1 MKGLHLA
8 PEVLHRTG
16 SVLRH
21 LIQSGLELPSVLSI
35 AYYNRRRGGYTESV
49 SSTVILW
56 VYERMNLV
64 LDVIGK
70 MAGNAGLKP
79 KKSWSEQ
86 GGTIGRA
93 SGNDWV
99 LPDPDRFVSGKH
111 ALISYLDGAFFVTD
125 TSVNGIYVNGAAEAL
140 GAGNKVELK
149 TGDTLAIGDYLIE
162 VTVTEGHENQEI
174 NDAFDL
180 EGFSASPEIEQVQPV
195 NVVEGGGEDP
205 LGLLLGGSDGNG
217 VQSAKT
223 DSFMLTQPTQPG
235 PADTSSQKPLDA
247 FFEAPVIK
255 ADPLLSEPLL
265 KEEAPAAAPP
275 SAFGIPEDWDADD
288 ANKAL
293 FPSEDPFSELPAS
306 SVQTPGGPPSAEQ
319 VFLEKGTG
327 GNNESEPAPIPKRK
341 PQPKPKPQ
349 PQSDPTPVQAGQPSG
364 KEEEVV
370 AQRRYPESFKAM
382 QFGTES
388 IEEQVAEKWL
398 SMLPAILDAMMA
410 SMRSRAEIK
419 NEMRV
424 DKTMLAAAEN
434 NPLKFSVNAQSAANN
449 LFVDQS
455 GSFLSPEQ
463 AFNEAF
469 HDIQV
474 HQIALMTAMQH
485 TIREMMERFNP
496 KKLEKRFEKGMK
508 RKPLFGSSNK
518 SAYWDLYTERYNEL
532 CEDSDKLFHELVSDV
547 FAEAYDKAVREL
559 K

>member
-1 MKGLHLA
+1 
-8 PEVLHRTG
+8 
-16 SVLRH
+16 
-21 LIQSGLELPSVLSI
+21 
-35 AYYNRRRGGYTESV
+35 
-49 SSTVILW
+49 
-56 VYERMNLV
+56 MNLV

-70 MAGNAGLKP
+70 MAGSAGLKP
-79 KKSWSEQ
+79 KKSWAEQ

-93 SGNDWV
+93 SDNDWV

-125 TSVNGIYVNGAAEAL
+125 TSVNGIYINGAAEAL

-162 VTVTEGHENQEI
+162 VALTEGNENREL
-174 NDAFDL
+174 NDAFD
-180 EGFSASPEIEQVQPV
+180 FDRFPASSEIEQVQPI
-195 NVVEGGGEDP
+195 NAVEGGGEDP
-205 LGLLLGGSDGNG
+205 LGLLLGGNDDNG
-217 VQSAKT
+217 IQPDKA
-223 DSFMLTQPTQPG
+223 DPFMLTQPTQPG
-235 PADTSSQKPLDA
+235 PVDTSSQKPLDA
-247 FFEAPVIK
+247 FFEAPIIK
-255 ADPLLSEPLL
+255 ADPSLSEPLL
-265 KEEAPAAAPP
+265 KEEAPAPALP
-275 SAFGIPEDWDADD
+275 SGFGIPEDWDADD
-288 ANKAL
+288 ANKDL
-293 FPSEDPFSELPAS
+293 FPLEDPFSELPTS
-306 SVQTPGGPPSAEQ
+306 SSQAPSEPPVDEP
-319 VFLEKGTG
+319 VCPEKGTEG
-327 GNNESEPAPIPKRK
+327 KNESEPAPIPE
-341 PQPKPKPQ
+341 PKPQ
-349 PQSDPTPVQAGQPSG
+349 PQLQPEPAPVHVEQPPH
-364 KEEEVV
+364 KEEEIV
-370 AQRRYPESFKAM
+370 AQRSYPENFKAM
-382 QFGTES
+382 QFGAEN

-496 KKLEKRFEKGMK
+496 KNLERRFEKGMK
-508 RKPLFGSSNK
+508 RKSLFGSSNK

-547 FAEAYDKAVREL
+547 FAEAYEKAAREL